1 MNLLKTL
8 RADSKIVSVVGSGGK
23 STYLCALAHELAHK
37 SSPTPTHAPTVLTH
51 THGPYAPADKNVLLL
66 TTTHMVA
73 PSDFPYLEDP
83 SEEELATTLATLSHK
98 AAPLNPVL
106 CIGKTT
112 SQLTPE
118 GQPKITAPS
127 LPVATLAR
135 YARYLLIEADG
146 SKRMPLKL
154 HAAHEPVVP
163 PESDTCICIVGASGF
178 MHPASQVLH
187 HWDSRGQDFGITHDT
202 LMTPELVARLIAD
215 EIARGVLQPDVL
227 VVNQTDTK
235 ELQQIAT
242 DFCQALKRSF
252 PSIKSYVGTLRP
264 PNDPKISHTTQP
276 FKTL

>member
-23 STYLCALAHELAHK
+23 STYLCALAHELARTP
-37 SSPTPTHAPTVLTH
+37 SSSAE
-51 THGPYAPADKNVLLL
+51 KNVLLL

-83 SEEELATTLATLSHK
+83 SEEELTTTLATLSHK

-118 GQPKITAPS
+118 GKPKITAPS
-127 LPVATLAR
+127 LPLATLAR
-135 YARYLLIEADG
+135 YAHYLLIEADG

-154 HAAHEPVVP
+154 HADHEPVVP

-178 MHPASQVLH
+178 MQPASQVLH
-187 HWDSRGQDFGITHDT
+187 RWDSRGQDFGITHDT
-202 LMTPELVARLIAD
+202 LMTPELVAKLIAD

-227 VVNQTDTK
+227 VVNQMDTK
-235 ELQQIAT
+235 ALQQIT
-242 DFCQALKRSF
+242 IDFCKALKRSF